1 MSRAQEWRVVM
12 LSSASLPS
20 RVSQQRSPS
29 VSGRGEGSLFRNVFW
44 MLAGSIV
51 APGDCLVSGDSR
63 AHWKRGLW
71 GYDNSTPLPQ
81 LWGYG
86 TCYLHRTRDS
96 LRVVLRDM
104 GVCTQALSSVIVYSM
119 RQSLGKPTLA
129 SLAGCRSPGVL
140 LSFSPP
146 ALGL

>member
-1 MSRAQEWRVVM
+1 M

-20 RVSQQRSPS
+20 RVSQQRFPS
-29 VSGRGEGSLFRNVFW
+29 VSGRGEGSLFRNIFW

-81 LWGYG
+81 LWGYDI
-86 TCYLHRTRDS
+86 CYLHRTRGS

-104 GVCTQALSSVIVYSM
+104 GVCM
-119 RQSLGKPTLA
+119 RACVCAHSY
-129 SLAGCRSPGVL
+129 CL
-140 LSFSPP
+140 LSLST
-146 ALGL
+146 L

>member
-1 MSRAQEWRVVM
+1 M

-44 MLAGSIV
+44 MLARSIV

-81 LWGYG
+81 LWGYD

-96 LRVVLRDM
+96 LRVVLRDT
-104 GVCTQALSSVIVYSM
+104 GVCMSAWVCAHSHCLLSLST
-119 RQSLGKPTLA
+119 LGKPTLA
-129 SLAGCRSPGVL
+129 SLAGCRTPGVL

>member
-1 MSRAQEWRVVM
+1 M

-20 RVSQQRSPS
+20 RVSQQRSPN

-71 GYDNSTPLPQ
+71 GYD
-81 LWGYG
+81 

-104 GVCTQALSSVIVYSM
+104 GVCMSACVCAHSHCFLSLS
-119 RQSLGKPTLA
+119 TL
-129 SLAGCRSPGVL
+129 
-140 LSFSPP
+140 
-146 ALGL
+146 